1 MNGMCAL
8 CAATACTNNKEF
20 NTLKIRCREKFINTS
35 ECVDLCNNFYN
46 IDLIHRLIMQ
56 SAVQSAFR
64 CAFSRAH
71 TFTHCQADRISFIR
85 KDNFSWAFSVFF
97 LRISPFS
104 CTQLVQSTNLC
115 IWCDAVLS
123 FITSIQPAIATLQP
137 TATWTVSEFSKCMQ
151 RTFPCYVRSEC
162 ETKRDG
168 KMNWNCLK
176 PTLTVSYYYTLWQEW
191 KKVDIISISVVII
204 IIGRRVWF

>member
-97 LRISPFS
+97 FAFPLSVVLNSF
-104 CTQLVQSTNLC
+104 NLQIC
-115 IWCDAVLS
+115 VYDAMPCSLS
-123 FITSIQPAIATLQP
+123 SIQPAIATLQP

-151 RTFPCYVRSEC
+151 RTFTCHVRSEC
-162 ETKRDG
+162 GMKRDG

-176 PTLTVSYYYTLWQEW
+176 PTLTVSYYYTLCQEW